1 MELSEYLRDPTWA
14 ALIAGAA
21 TAAYIHIKM
30 KMNKESK
37 LPVSGYAKPAALVAI
52 LVFFIVQ
59 NGVGKRESISSEP
72 F

>member
-1 MELSEYLRDPTWA
+1 MELSDYLRDPTWA

-21 TAAYIHIKM
+21 TAAYIHIKT
-30 KMNKESK
+30 KLNKEGK
-37 LPVSGYAKPAALVAI
+37 LPLSDYAKPAALVAI